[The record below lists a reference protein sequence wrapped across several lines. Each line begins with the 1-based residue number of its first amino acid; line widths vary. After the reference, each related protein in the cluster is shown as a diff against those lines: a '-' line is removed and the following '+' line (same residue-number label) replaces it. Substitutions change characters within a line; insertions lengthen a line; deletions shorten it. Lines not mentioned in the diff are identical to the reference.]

1 MIGEMLGLAKP
12 ARRGISRLGRSR
24 GSRVFARRAR
34 PRVRWQ
40 TTLPME
46 TSAAIGR
53 VLARRYCIVSF
64 LGSGSM
70 SSVYRATQ
78 TDGPDVAVKLL
89 RAQIKDAEA
98 ARERL
103 FREAQVIARLDHPGC
118 VRLLDW
124 GVEDGSPFVV
134 LELVEGE
141 SLGEVLRRRGTLP
154 EGEAASII
162 AEVCPVLEA
171 AHSLGVVHRDL
182 KPGNIMLL
190 GPRGGAVRVK
200 VLDFGLARLL
210 PRPDAD
216 ETQPKELT
224 RPGSTLGT
232 PSYMAPEQVRGA
244 NVDGRADIYS
254 CGVILFE
261 MVAASLPIIGENAID
276 TMLRQATEAPRS
288 LREVVPGIAVGY
300 ADTVARCL
308 AKSPLERYQNAREL
322 REELAQ
328 LEPPSAVPD
337 TSTAV
342 RAREP
347 DPDQTTTRLRP
358 LGPTAAPPP
367 IPSVPVAN
375 PSAPGVPPAQA
386 SVPGAPPARA
396 SAPGVPPAVPSA
408 PLAVPSAPLAVP
420 PPRAPAPSSPASLPP
435 PKAPPP
441 PRRGKRAQRDS
452 ATQLRPAKA
461 APAPEAEPRVESK
474 TPLRMPAAPKVNIV
488 DREATQVRSPGDVTD
503 FESTIPAVRPS
514 SPARPLEV
522 LDPEATVPAVYPKG
536 GSPDG
541 TTRMHEMAH
550 WATTRKMAP
559 ISEDPSADETQALG
573 QERRLVE
580 TGTLVRV
587 VMPSPSQP
595 APSRPAPGPSPSAP
609 RSSSAR
615 SPDASHERMPTLP
628 FPQPRA
634 PQPSHV
640 ALAEVLSGMP
650 REERRWLIGAAVL
663 GVAVAI
669 ALAVW
674 LLL

>member
-1 MIGEMLGLAKP
+1 
-12 ARRGISRLGRSR
+12 
-24 GSRVFARRAR
+24 
-34 PRVRWQ
+34 
-40 TTLPME
+40 ME
-46 TSAAIGR
+46 TSAVIGR
-53 VLARRYCIVSF
+53 VLARRYRIFSF

-70 SSVYRATQ
+70 STVYRATQ
-78 TDGPDVAVKLL
+78 ADGPDVAVKLL
-89 RAQIKDAEA
+89 RTTVSDAEA

-124 GVEDGSPFVV
+124 GVEEGSPFVV

-154 EGEAASII
+154 ESEAAAII

-190 GPRGGAVRVK
+190 PAKDTQVK

-261 MVAASLPIIGENAID
+261 MVAASLPIVGENAID
-276 TMLRQATEAPRS
+276 TMLRQATEAPRA
-288 LREVVPGIAVGY
+288 LRDVVPRVDESY
-300 ADTVARCL
+300 AATVARCL
-308 AKSPLERYQNAREL
+308 SKSPLERYQNAGELRRDLAAVAPPSLAPETPATMRREL
-322 REELAQ
+322 
-328 LEPPSAVPD
+328 D
-337 TSTAV
+337 
-342 RAREP
+342 P

-358 LGPTAAPPP
+358 LM
-367 IPSVPVAN
+367 
-375 PSAPGVPPAQA
+375 
-386 SVPGAPPARA
+386 
-396 SAPGVPPAVPSA
+396 
-408 PLAVPSAPLAVP
+408 
-420 PPRAPAPSSPASLPP
+420 SSPPGLPP
-435 PKAPPP
+435 PKMPPP
-441 PRRGKRAQRDS
+441 PRRAGRRLARTEPVAQQAVVAPSMQRES
-452 ATQLRPAKA
+452 ATQLRASA
-461 APAPEAEPRVESK
+461 ASEETAPVSAADSKPTIALGESK
-474 TPLRMPAAPKVNIV
+474 TKLPLPSAPKIRVV
-488 DREATQVRSPGDVTD
+488 DREATQVRGASHDVTD

-514 SPARPLEV
+514 SPGTRAPVAV

-536 GSPDG
+536 PPSADG
-541 TTRMHEMAH
+541 TTRVNDLSH
-550 WATTRKMAP
+550 WEPTRKMNAL
-559 ISEDPSADETQALG
+559 SEEDS
-573 QERRLVE
+573 LVD

-587 VMPSPSQP
+587 AMPSPSPSQP
-595 APSRPAPGPSPSAP
+595 GAPSPLPPPPSPSRPALAQPASLPPPVPRVPQRSDASASQSLGLVVP
-609 RSSSAR
+609 PQRPLQTSSA
-615 SPDASHERMPTLP
+615 
-628 FPQPRA
+628 
-634 PQPSHV
+634 

-650 REERRWLIGAAVL
+650 RDERRWLIAAAAV
-663 GVAVAI
+663 GVAA
-669 ALAVW
+669 ALVLALW